1 MKPVSAATDVT
12 RLGKELLA
20 LHTIDLAYV
29 GRGIHEELVAYVA
42 DQQGYYEEEGVHV
55 AIRDGVSWKTER
67 LRRGATIGLG
77 RALLS
82 RLTDGIDWKVLTVNT
97 HRPLFWFL
105 GSADVKSMAD
115 LRGRRMAVHA
125 AHTAPGCFARIVL
138 RKHGL
143 DPDRDLECVVRA
155 PGDYQ
160 MDLRRLRDGSID
172 AAYVGS
178 TLSPEQVAEEEGFHV
193 LAWVGDHFQI
203 PTVGVAVDPAHIP
216 LDSPAL
222 QALVRAIQRALRT
235 IAEQPRLAVDYVAS
249 FLNRLTR
256 EEAQLYY
263 ERYIGPHFTPG
274 GQVDLNIA
282 RQAVDAVAAELGV
295 APVAADEIY
304 QTAR

>member
-1 MKPVSAATDVT
+1 M
-12 RLGKELLA
+12 R
-20 LHTIDLAYV
+20 TIDLAYV
-29 GRGIHEELVAYVA
+29 GRGVHEELIAYVA
-42 DQQGYYEEEGVHV
+42 DQEGYYEDEGVHV
-55 AIRDGVSWKTER
+55 AIRDGISWKTER

-77 RALLS
+77 RTLLL
-82 RLTDGIDWKVLTVNT
+82 RLTKGIGWKMLSVNT

-105 GSADVKSMAD
+105 GSADVTSMED
-115 LRGRRMAVHA
+115 LRGRRLAVHA

-143 DPDRDLECVVRA
+143 DPDRDLKCVVRA

-178 TLSPEQVAEEEGFHV
+178 TLSPEQVAEEEGFHL

-203 PTVGVAVDPAHIP
+203 PSVGVAVDPMHIP

-222 QALVRAIQRALRT
+222 QALVRANQRALRT
-235 IAEQPRLAVDYVAS
+235 IAEQPGVAVDYIAS

-256 EEAQLYY
+256 DEVQQYY
-263 ERYIGPHFTPG
+263 ERYVSPYFTTG
-274 GQVDLNIA
+274 GRVDLKVA
-282 RQAVDAVAAELGV
+282 QQAIDAVATELGV
-295 APVAADEIY
+295 ASVAADEIY
-304 QTAR
+304 QLA

>member
-1 MKPVSAATDVT
+1 V
-12 RLGKELLA
+12 
-20 LHTIDLAYV
+20 HTIDLAYV
-29 GRGIHEELVAYVA
+29 GRGIHEELVAHVA
-42 DQQGYYEEEGVHV
+42 DQEGYYEDEGVHV
-55 AIRDGVSWKTER
+55 AIRDGVGWPEER

-82 RLTDGIDWKVLTVNT
+82 RLTDGIGWKALSVNT

-105 GSADVKSMAD
+105 GGADVTSVED
-115 LRGRRMAVHA
+115 LRGRRLAVHA

-178 TLSPEQVAEEEGFHV
+178 TLSPEQVAEEEGFHL

-203 PTVGVAVDPAHIP
+203 PTVGVAVDPVHIP
-216 LDSPAL
+216 LHSPAL
-222 QALVRAIQRALRT
+222 QALVRANQRALRT
-235 IAEQPRLAVDYVAS
+235 IADKPGLAVDYIAS

-256 EEAQLYY
+256 DEAQRHYD
-263 ERYIGPHFTPG
+263 RYIGPYFTPD

-282 RQAVDAVAAELGV
+282 KRAIDTVAAELGV
-295 APVAADEIY
+295 PLVPAEEVY
-304 QTAR
+304 QTTQ

>member
-1 MKPVSAATDVT
+1 M
-12 RLGKELLA
+12 
-20 LHTIDLAYV
+20 HTIDLAFV

-42 DQQGYYEEEGVHV
+42 DQEGYYQDEGVHV
-55 AIRDGVSWKTER
+55 AIRDGVGWKEER
-67 LRRGATIGLG
+67 LRDGATIGLG

-82 RLTDGIDWKVLTVNT
+82 RLTAGTGWKVLSVNT
-97 HRPLFWFL
+97 HRPLFWFI
-105 GSADVKSMAD
+105 GSPDVAAMAD
-115 LRGRRMAVHA
+115 LRGCRLAVHA

-143 DPDRDLECVVRA
+143 DPDRDIKCVVRQ

-203 PTVGVAVDPAHIP
+203 PTVGVAVDPTRIP
-216 LDSPAL
+216 LDAPAL
-222 QALVRAIQRALRT
+222 QGLVRANQRALRT
-235 IAEQPRLAVDYVAS
+235 IAEQPGLTVDYLAS

-256 EEAQLYY
+256 DEAQRHYA
-263 ERYIGPHFTPG
+263 RYIGPYFTPD
-274 GQVDLNIA
+274 GQVDRAIVQ
-282 RQAVDAVAAELGV
+282 QAIDAVAAELGV
-295 APVAADEIY
+295 ASAAAPDIY
-304 QTAR
+304 HHTFAMG

>member
-1 MKPVSAATDVT
+1 M
-12 RLGKELLA
+12 
-20 LHTIDLAYV
+20 HTIDLSYV
-29 GRGIHEELVAYVA
+29 GHGYHEELVAYVA
-42 DQQGYYEEEGVHV
+42 DQEGYYEDEGVHV
-55 AIRDGVSWKTER
+55 AIRDGVGWETER
-67 LRRGATIGLG
+67 VRRGATIGLG

-82 RLTDGIDWKVLTVNT
+82 RLTDGIAWTVLSVNT

-105 GSADVKSMAD
+105 GSADVTSMAD
-115 LRGRRMAVHA
+115 LRGRRLAVHA

-143 DPDRDLECVVRA
+143 DPDRDLECVARP

-178 TLSPEQVAEEEGFHV
+178 TLSPEQVVEEEGFHL

-222 QALVRAIQRALRT
+222 QALVRANQRALRT
-235 IAEQPRLAVDYVAS
+235 IAEQPVLAVDYVAS

-256 EEAQLYY
+256 DEAQQHY
-263 ERYIGPHFTPG
+263 ERYIAPYFTPD
-274 GQVDLNIA
+274 GQANLDIA
-282 RQAVDAVAAELGV
+282 QQAIDAVAAELGV
-295 APVAADEIY
+295 ASVRADDIY
-304 QTAR
+304 QPAQRPAHHPKAG

>member
-1 MKPVSAATDVT
+1 MAV
-12 RLGKELLA
+12 
-20 LHTIDLAYV
+20 HTIDLAFV

-42 DQQGYYEEEGVHV
+42 DQEGYYEDEGVHV
-55 AIRDGVSWKTER
+55 AIRDGVSWETER

-82 RLTDGIDWKVLTVNT
+82 RLTDGIGWKVLSVNT

-105 GSADVKSMAD
+105 GRADVKSMAD
-115 LRGRRMAVHA
+115 LRGRRLAVHA

-138 RKHGL
+138 RRHGL
-143 DPDRDLECVVRA
+143 DPDRDLECVVRV

-178 TLSPEQVAEEEGFHV
+178 TLSPEQVADEERFHL
-193 LAWVGDHFQI
+193 LAWVGDHLQI

-222 QALVRAIQRALRT
+222 EALVRANQRALQT
-235 IAEQPRLAVDYVAS
+235 IAAQPRLAVDYIAS

-256 EEAQLYY
+256 EEAQLHY
-263 ERYIGPHFTPG
+263 ERYIGPYFNRNG
-274 GQVDLNIA
+274 EVDLDIA
-282 RQAVDAVAAELGV
+282 RQGIDAVAAELGV
-295 APVAADEIY
+295 ASVAANEIY
-304 QTAR
+304 QPAQ